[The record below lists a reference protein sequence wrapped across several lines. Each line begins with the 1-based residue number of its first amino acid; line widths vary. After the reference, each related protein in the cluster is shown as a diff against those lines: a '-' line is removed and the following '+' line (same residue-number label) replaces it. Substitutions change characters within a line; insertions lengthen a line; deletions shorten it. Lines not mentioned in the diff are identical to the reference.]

1 MSAEELELF
10 EEVEIIS
17 KKITKS
23 VKKSAV
29 AIKKT
34 IESVIQIR
42 KHYLRMIESQEKVQ
56 SVNLTPQLNLDLLN
70 LEESMVEI
78 GLISV

>member
-70 LEESMVEI
+70 LEEFMVEI

>member
-1 MSAEELELF
+1 LSAEELELF

-70 LEESMVEI
+70 LEEFMVEI